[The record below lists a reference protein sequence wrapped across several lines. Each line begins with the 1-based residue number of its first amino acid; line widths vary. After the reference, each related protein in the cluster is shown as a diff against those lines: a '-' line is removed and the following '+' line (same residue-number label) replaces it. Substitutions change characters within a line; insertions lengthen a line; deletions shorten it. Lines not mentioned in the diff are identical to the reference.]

1 MKLRLTPL
9 LSLLLSA
16 IVATSVWAER
26 PNAAR
31 IVSDQTF
38 AFLRVANTPEFIEKM
53 EQTAI
58 GKAANDPQMEPFVSG
73 IWQTLKQSAAN
84 AEERSGIKLEE
95 LLSIPQGELAVGVV
109 AMQEGNPGVVIF
121 CDLGEDTRVVEQVVS
136 LLETVAGNDG
146 ALIERSQFKEA
157 EITLIRGNNG
167 PLAICI
173 HENVLVLSNRIEVL
187 EDTIEHWS
195 GDREDSLASDDRF
208 STIVSSSRGTKD
220 EPAQLIWYVN
230 PIDGMRSIT
239 KNQSGGGY
247 IMGFLPVLGLDGIK
261 AVGGSYIAATEDF
274 DTIGHLHIMLERPRT
289 GVIEMIALKNAST
302 EPEGWVPEDVTNY
315 MTSNWDVKKS
325 YGALE
330 NLYDSIFGD
339 GKLGEDI
346 DRRINQRT
354 GIDFKTEVI
363 DNLEGKFTLVQ
374 WYEPPARINSQAT
387 FIAAKVND
395 RAMMQKT
402 LDRVVESL
410 PRLNDV
416 VEKRNF
422 GEATFYQANVA
433 DAPIPEDATEE
444 RRRRLENRRALRPEP
459 CFGLIGDYLFFADRP
474 GIVEHVAMTFGG
486 DAPRLAEDL
495 SFKLVLNKLQDHAGE
510 RKVAMVSFA
519 RPEESLRMVYELV
532 QAETTRDFIGQRAE
546 RNDFFK
552 NLQGN
557 LDANPLP
564 DFNVISQYLAPSG
577 AIMVDDETGLHW
589 IGFSLKRDTE

>member
-9 LSLLLSA
+9 LGLMLSA
-16 IVATSVWAER
+16 FLVSSAWAER
-26 PNAAR
+26 PNAAK

-38 AFLRVANTPEFIEKM
+38 AFLRVANAPDFIAKM

-58 GKAANDPQMEPFVSG
+58 GKAANDPQMQPFVSG

-84 AEERSGIKLEE
+84 AEERSGITLEE
-95 LLSIPQGELAVGVV
+95 LLSIPQGELAAGVV

-121 CDLGEDTRVVEQVVS
+121 CDLGKDTRVIEQVVS

-146 ALIERSQFKEA
+146 ALIERSQFKDA

-173 HENVLVLSNRIEVL
+173 HENVLVLSNRIEVV
-187 EDTIEHWS
+187 EDTLEHWS

-220 EPAQLIWYVN
+220 EPAQMIWYIN
-230 PIDGMRSIT
+230 PIDGMRNVT
-239 KNQSGGGY
+239 RNQSGAAY
-247 IMGFLPVLGLDGIK
+247 IMGFLPVLGLDGVK
-261 AVGGSYIAATEDF
+261 AIGGSYIAATEDF

-315 MTSNWDVKKS
+315 MTSNWDLEKS
-325 YGALE
+325 YSALE

-339 GKLGEDI
+339 GKLAEEI

-387 FIAAKVND
+387 FIAAKVKD
-395 RAMMQKT
+395 RAMMQRT
-402 LDRVVESL
+402 LDRIVESL
-410 PRLNDV
+410 PRLNDN

-422 GEATFYQANVA
+422 GDATFYVA
-433 DAPIPEDATEE
+433 DAANAPIPEDVSDE
-444 RRRRLENRRALRPEP
+444 RRQRMENRRALRPEP

-474 GIVEHVAMTFGG
+474 GIVEHVAMTYGG

-519 RPEESLRMVYELV
+519 RPEESLRMIYELV
-532 QAETTRDFIGQRAE
+532 QAESTKDFIGQRAE

-589 IGFSLKRDTE
+589 IGFSLKRETD

>member
-9 LSLLLSA
+9 LGLLLSVLLVSSA
-16 IVATSVWAER
+16 WAER

-31 IVSDQTF
+31 IISDQTF
-38 AFLRVANTPEFIEKM
+38 AFLRVANTPDFIAKM
-53 EQTAI
+53 EKTAI
-58 GKAANDPQMEPFVSG
+58 GKAANDPQMQPFVSG

-84 AEERSGIKLEE
+84 AEERSGITLEE
-95 LLSIPQGELAVGVV
+95 LLSIPQGELAAGVV
-109 AMQEGNPGVVIF
+109 AMQEGQPGVIIF
-121 CDLGEDTRVVEQVVS
+121 CDLGEDTRVIERVVS

-146 ALIERSQFKEA
+146 ALIERSDFKDA

-173 HENVLVLSNRIEVL
+173 HENVLLLSNRIEVV
-187 EDTIEHWS
+187 EDTLENWS
-195 GDREDSLASDDRF
+195 GKREDSLASDDRF

-220 EPAQLIWYVN
+220 EPAQMIWYIN
-230 PIDGMRSIT
+230 PIDGLRTVT
-239 KNQSGGGY
+239 KNQPGGSY
-247 IMGFLPVLGLDGIK
+247 VMGFLPVLGLDGVK
-261 AVGGSYIAATEDF
+261 AIGGSYIAATEDF
-274 DTIGHLHIMLERPRT
+274 DTIGHLHVMLERPRT

-315 MTSNWDVKKS
+315 MTSNWDVEKS

-339 GKLGEDI
+339 GKLAEDI

-354 GIDFKTEVI
+354 GIDFKTEII

-387 FIAAKVND
+387 FVAAKIKD

-402 LDRVVESL
+402 LDRIVESL

-422 GEATFYQANVA
+422 GDATFYQANVA
-433 DAPIPEDATEE
+433 DAPIPEDVPED
-444 RRRRLENRRALRPEP
+444 RRRRMENRRALRPEP

-474 GIVEHVAMTFGG
+474 GIVEHVTMTYGG

-495 SFKLVLNKLQDHAGE
+495 SFKLVLNKLQAHAGE

-532 QAETTRDFIGQRAE
+532 QAESTRTFIGQRAE

-589 IGFSLKRDTE
+589 IGFSLKRETE

>member
-1 MKLRLTPL
+1 MKLLLTPL
-9 LSLLLSA
+9 LGLLLSA
-16 IVATSVWAER
+16 LLVTSAWAER

-31 IVSDQTF
+31 IISDQTF
-38 AFLRVANTPEFIEKM
+38 AFLRVANTPDFLAKM

-58 GKAANDPQMEPFVSG
+58 GKAVNDPQMQPFVSG

-95 LLSIPQGELAVGVV
+95 LLSIPQGELAAGVV

-121 CDLGEDTRVVEQVVS
+121 CDLGEDTRVVERVVS

-146 ALIERSQFKEA
+146 ALIERSEFKDA

-173 HENVLVLSNRIEVL
+173 HENVLVLSNRIEVV
-187 EDTIEHWS
+187 EDTLENWS
-195 GDREDSLASDDRF
+195 GEREDSLASDDRF

-220 EPAQLIWYVN
+220 EPAQLIWYIN
-230 PIDGMRSIT
+230 PIDGLRTIT
-239 KNQSGGGY
+239 KNQSGGNY
-247 IMGFLPVLGLDGIK
+247 VMGFLPVLGLDGVK
-261 AVGGSYIAATEDF
+261 AIGGSYIAATEDF

-315 MTSNWDVKKS
+315 MTSNWDVTKS
-325 YGALE
+325 YDALE
-330 NLYDSIFGD
+330 NLYDSIFGE
-339 GKLGEDI
+339 GKLSEDI

-354 GIDFKTEVI
+354 GIEFKTEVI

-387 FIAAKVND
+387 FIAAKIKD

-422 GEATFYQANVA
+422 GEATYYHANVS
-433 DAPIPEDATEE
+433 DAPIPEDVPED
-444 RRRRLENRRALRPEP
+444 RRRRMENRRALRPEP

-474 GIVEHVAMTFGG
+474 GIVEHVAMTYGG
-486 DAPRLAEDL
+486 DSPRLAEDL

-532 QAETTRDFIGQRAE
+532 QADTTRDFIGQRAE

-557 LDANPLP
+557 LDTNPLP

>member
-1 MKLRLTPL
+1 MKFRLTPL
-9 LSLLLSA
+9 LGLLLSA
-16 IVATSVWAER
+16 MLVSSGWAER

-38 AFLRVANTPEFIEKM
+38 AFLRVANTPDFIAKM

-58 GKAANDPQMEPFVSG
+58 GKAANDPQMQPFVSG

-95 LLSIPQGELAVGVV
+95 LLSIPQGELAAGMV

-121 CDLGEDTRVVEQVVS
+121 CDLGEDTRVIERVVS

-146 ALIERSQFKEA
+146 ALIERSEFKDA

-173 HENVLVLSNRIEVL
+173 HENVLLLSNRIEVV
-187 EDTIEHWS
+187 EDTLEHWS

-220 EPAQLIWYVN
+220 EPAQLIWYIN
-230 PIDGMRSIT
+230 PIDGLRTIT
-239 KNQSGGGY
+239 KNQSGGSY
-247 IMGFLPVLGLDGIK
+247 VMGFLPVLGLDGVK
-261 AVGGSYIAATEDF
+261 AIGGSYIAATEDF

-315 MTSNWDVKKS
+315 MTSNWDVEKS

-339 GKLGEDI
+339 GKLAEDI

-354 GIDFKTEVI
+354 GIDFKTEII

-387 FIAAKVND
+387 FVAAKIKD

-402 LDRVVESL
+402 LDRIVESL

-422 GEATFYQANVA
+422 GDATFYQANVA
-433 DAPIPEDATEE
+433 DAPIPEDVPED
-444 RRRRLENRRALRPEP
+444 RRRRMENRRALRPTP

-474 GIVEHVAMTFGG
+474 GIVEHVTMTYGG

-532 QAETTRDFIGQRAE
+532 QAESTKNFIGQRAE

>member
-1 MKLRLTPL
+1 
-9 LSLLLSA
+9 
-16 IVATSVWAER
+16 
-26 PNAAR
+26 
-31 IVSDQTF
+31 
-38 AFLRVANTPEFIEKM
+38 
-53 EQTAI
+53 
-58 GKAANDPQMEPFVSG
+58 
-73 IWQTLKQSAAN
+73 
-84 AEERSGIKLEE
+84 
-95 LLSIPQGELAVGVV
+95 
-109 AMQEGNPGVVIF
+109 
-121 CDLGEDTRVVEQVVS
+121 
-136 LLETVAGNDG
+136 
-146 ALIERSQFKEA
+146 
-157 EITLIRGNNG
+157 
-167 PLAICI
+167 
-173 HENVLVLSNRIEVL
+173 
-187 EDTIEHWS
+187 
-195 GDREDSLASDDRF
+195 
-208 STIVSSSRGTKD
+208 
-220 EPAQLIWYVN
+220 
-230 PIDGMRSIT
+230 
-239 KNQSGGGY
+239 
-247 IMGFLPVLGLDGIK
+247 
-261 AVGGSYIAATEDF
+261 
-274 DTIGHLHIMLERPRT
+274 MLERPRT

-315 MTSNWDVKKS
+315 MTSNWDLEKS

-339 GKLGEDI
+339 GKLAEEM

-387 FIAAKVND
+387 FIAAKVKD
-395 RAMMQKT
+395 RAMMQRT
-402 LDRVVESL
+402 LDRIVESL
-410 PRLNDV
+410 PRLNDN

-422 GEATFYQANVA
+422 GDATFYVANVA
-433 DAPIPEDATEE
+433 NAPIPEDASDE
-444 RRRRLENRRALRPEP
+444 RRRRMENRRALRPEP

-474 GIVEHVAMTFGG
+474 GIVEHIAMTFGG

-532 QAETTRDFIGQRAE
+532 QADSTKDFIGRRAE

-589 IGFSLKRDTE
+589 IGFSLKRETN

>member
-9 LSLLLSA
+9 LGLMLSA
-16 IVATSVWAER
+16 ILVSSAWAER
-26 PNAAR
+26 PNAAK

-38 AFLRVANTPEFIEKM
+38 AFLRVANTPDFIAKM

-58 GKAANDPQMEPFVSG
+58 GKAANDPQMQPFVSG

-84 AEERSGIKLEE
+84 AEERSGITLEE
-95 LLSIPQGELAVGVV
+95 LLSIPQGELAAGVV
-109 AMQEGNPGVVIF
+109 AMQEGNPGVIIF
-121 CDLGEDTRVVEQVVS
+121 CDLGKDTRVIERVVS

-146 ALIERSQFKEA
+146 ALIERSQFKDA

-173 HENVLVLSNRIEVL
+173 HENVLVLSNRIEVV

-220 EPAQLIWYVN
+220 EPAQMIWYIN
-230 PIDGMRSIT
+230 PIDGMRNIT
-239 KNQSGGGY
+239 RNQSGAAY
-247 IMGFLPVLGLDGIK
+247 IMGFLPVLGLDGVK
-261 AVGGSYIAATEDF
+261 AIGGSYIAATEDF

-315 MTSNWDVKKS
+315 MTSNWDLEKS

-339 GKLGEDI
+339 GKLAEEM

-387 FIAAKVND
+387 FIAAKVKD
-395 RAMMQKT
+395 RAMMQRT
-402 LDRVVESL
+402 LDRIVESL
-410 PRLNDV
+410 PRLNDN

-422 GEATFYQANVA
+422 GDATFYVANVA
-433 DAPIPEDATEE
+433 NAPIPEDASDE
-444 RRRRLENRRALRPEP
+444 RRRRMENRRALRPEP

-532 QAETTRDFIGQRAE
+532 QADSTKDFIGRRAE

-589 IGFSLKRDTE
+589 IGFSLKRETN

>member
-1 MKLRLTPL
+1 MKFRLTPL
-9 LSLLLSA
+9 LGLLLSA
-16 IVATSVWAER
+16 MLISGAWADR

-31 IVSDQTF
+31 IISDQTF
-38 AFLRVANTPEFIEKM
+38 AFLRVADTPEFIAKM

-58 GKAANDPQMEPFVSG
+58 GKAANDPQMQPFVSG
-73 IWQTLKQSAAN
+73 IWQTLKQSAAD
-84 AEERSGIKLEE
+84 AEERSGITLEE
-95 LLSIPQGELAVGVV
+95 LLSIPQGELAAGVV

-121 CDLGEDTRVVEQVVS
+121 CDLGEDTRVVERVVS

-146 ALIERSQFKEA
+146 ALIERSQYKEV

-173 HENVLVLSNRIEVL
+173 HENVLVLSNRIEVV
-187 EDTIEHWS
+187 EDSLEHWS
-195 GDREDSLASDDRF
+195 GDREDSLASDNRF
-208 STIVSSSRGTKD
+208 STIVSSSRGTRD

-230 PIDGMRSIT
+230 PIDGMRAVT
-239 KNQSGGGY
+239 RNQSGGSY
-247 IMGFLPVLGLDGIK
+247 VMGFLPVLGLDGVK
-261 AVGGSYIAATEDF
+261 AIGGSYIAATEDF
-274 DTIGHLHIMLERPRT
+274 DTIGHFHVMLERPRT

-302 EPEGWVPEDVTNY
+302 DPEGWVPEDVTNY
-315 MTSNWDVKKS
+315 MTSDWDVEKS

-330 NLYDSIFGD
+330 NLYDSIFGE
-339 GKLGEDI
+339 GKLAEDI

-374 WYEPPARINSQAT
+374 WYEPPARLNSQAT
-387 FIAAKVND
+387 FIAAKIKD

-410 PRLNDV
+410 PRLNENM
-416 VEKRNF
+416 EKRNF
-422 GEATFYQANVA
+422 GDATFYQANFA
-433 DAPIPEDATEE
+433 DSPIPDDVSEE
-444 RRRRLENRRALRPEP
+444 RRRRMENRRALRPEP

-474 GIVEHVAMTFGG
+474 GIVEHVAMTYGG
-486 DAPRLAEDL
+486 DSPRLADDL
-495 SFKLVLNKLQDHAGE
+495 SFKLVLNKLQEHAGE

-519 RPEESLRMVYELV
+519 RPEESLRMIYELV
-532 QAETTRDFIGQRAE
+532 QADSTRDFIGRRAE
-546 RNDFFK
+546 QNDFFK
-552 NLQGN
+552 NLEGN
-557 LDANPLP
+557 LQANPLP